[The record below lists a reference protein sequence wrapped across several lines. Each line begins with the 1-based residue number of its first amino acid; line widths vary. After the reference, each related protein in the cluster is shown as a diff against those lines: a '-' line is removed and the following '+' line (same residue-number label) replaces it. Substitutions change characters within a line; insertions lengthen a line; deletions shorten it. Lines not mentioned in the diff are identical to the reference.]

1 MASSQGARLVTIGYE
16 GRSAE
21 GLVEELKSGRIGVLV
36 DVRLTPLSRKPGL
49 SKRRLAESLEQA
61 GIAYVHLPALG
72 NPKENRAAFRA
83 GDPRSRTRFRTLLRS
98 PEAAAAL
105 EQVAALTTDSRVALL
120 CFERHASEC
129 HRQVISDELER
140 RVPAL
145 AVAHA

>member
-1 MASSQGARLVTIGYE
+1 MTIGYE
-16 GRSAE
+16 GRSADE
-21 GLVEELKSGRIGVLV
+21 LVEELRSARIRVLI

-49 SKRRLAESLEQA
+49 SKRRLAESLERA

-72 NPKENRAAFRA
+72 NPKENRASFRT
-83 GDPRSRTRFRTLLRS
+83 GDPKSRTRFRALLRS

-120 CFERHASEC
+120 CFERQASEC
-129 HRQVISDELER
+129 HRHVVSDELER